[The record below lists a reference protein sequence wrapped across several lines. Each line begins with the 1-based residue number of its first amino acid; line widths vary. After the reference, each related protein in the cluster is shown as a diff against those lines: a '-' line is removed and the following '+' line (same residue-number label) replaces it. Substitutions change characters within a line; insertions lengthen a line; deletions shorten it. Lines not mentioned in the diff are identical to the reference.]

1 MNAVDRK
8 EPMMKYL
15 VLMYADEQRW
25 ESATEAEQEAVM
37 AAHGAFDEAVRARA
51 EMLGGE
57 ALAPADTTTTLGPT
71 KTGTPRAATDGPYA
85 ETVEHLG
92 GYYVV
97 EAADLDQMIELCH
110 ALPDDYTLEIRP
122 IVELDL

>member
-1 MNAVDRK
+1 
-8 EPMMKYL
+8 MKYL
-15 VLMYADEQRW
+15 VLMYAGEQRW